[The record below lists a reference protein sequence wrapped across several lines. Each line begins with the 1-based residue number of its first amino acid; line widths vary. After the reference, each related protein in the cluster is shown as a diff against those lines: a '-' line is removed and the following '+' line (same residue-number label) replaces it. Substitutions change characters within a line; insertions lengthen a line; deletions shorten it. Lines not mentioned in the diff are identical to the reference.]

1 MIEIQNL
8 AARGV
13 KNISLRFRNGKRYAL
28 VGDEAAASTLLAA
41 MAGCRIADEGCVLV
55 EGYDAADPKTDIRRR
70 VGYLPPE
77 NPLCTDMTV
86 FELLDFAAEVK
97 GLDGGTARRR
107 IRDLLSRLG
116 LTEAQDRLISRLP
129 AGDRRLV
136 GVAQALLTSP
146 HTVLLDSPDRDL
158 SPRQF
163 ALLTEL
169 VGSPGE
175 GITVVVACRDPHAWG
190 VFDTVITLTYGALV
204 GVEDIDREA
213 IAAPDANEEKANEGK
228 EEAAHDTND
237 GCL

>member
-8 AARGV
+8 AAHYV
-13 KNISLRFRNGKRYAL
+13 KNISLRFRNGKRYAV
-28 VGDEAAASTLLAA
+28 VGDDVGASTLLAA
-41 MAGCRIADEGCVLV
+41 IAGCRIADEGCVLV
-55 EGYDAADPKTDIRRR
+55 DGYDAADPKADIRRR

-86 FELLDFAAEVK
+86 FELLHFAAEVK

-116 LTEAQDRLISRLP
+116 LTEARDRLISRLP

-136 GVAQALLTSP
+136 GVAQAFLASP

-158 SPRQF
+158 SPRQLT
-163 ALLTEL
+163 LLTEL
-169 VGSPGE
+169 VGSSGE

-190 VFDTVITLTYGALV
+190 VFDTVITLTDGALV
-204 GVEDIDREA
+204 GVEDIGRKA
-213 IAAPDANEEKANEGK
+213 IAAPDANDEKSNEEK
-228 EEAAHDTND
+228 EEADCDTND